1 MAEDPLADDTL
12 LQRLAAR
19 VKAGSVNPV
28 ATPIAKFKKNYGPI
42 LARASAGQLQ
52 VISHKGEQFVLLSMA
67 QVRNLMPP
75 EDNRTMAELFA
86 GLPTLSGRPPLRAQ
100 SPGNAATAA
109 DQYRLP
115 PGLKNSSRWRQTP

>member
-1 MAEDPLADDTL
+1 MAAHPLTDDML
-12 LQRLAAR
+12 VQRLAAR
-19 VKAGSVNPV
+19 VQAAGVNPV

-52 VISHKGEQFVLLSMA
+52 VLSRHGEQFVLLSMA

-75 EDNRTMAELFA
+75 EDHRTMAELFA
-86 GLPTLSGRPPLRAQ
+86 GLPTLSGPPLRVQ
-100 SPGNAATAA
+100 SPSNAATAA

-115 PGLKNSSRWRQTP
+115 PSLQNSSRWRKTT

>member
-1 MAEDPLADDTL
+1 MATHPLANDML
-12 LQRLAAR
+12 LQRLATR
-19 VKAGSVNPV
+19 VKAAGVNQV
-28 ATPIAKFKKNYGPI
+28 ATPIARFTRNYGPV
-42 LARASAGQLQ
+42 LDRAIAGQLQ
-52 VISHKGEQFVLLSMA
+52 VLSRGKEQFVLLSMA

-86 GLPTLSGRPPLRAQ
+86 GLPSMLGLALRAQ

-115 PGLKNSSRWRQTP
+115 PGLKK

>member
-1 MAEDPLADDTL
+1 MAEDPLANDTL
-12 LQRLAAR
+12 LQRLADR
-19 VKAGSVNPV
+19 VKAVGVNPHP
-28 ATPIAKFKKNYGPI
+28 TPVSKFSRKSGPV
-42 LARASAGQLQ
+42 LTLASAGQLQ
-52 VISHKGEQFVLLSMA
+52 VISRGEEQFVLLSMA

-86 GLPTLSGRPPLRAQ
+86 GLPSMSGLALRAQ

-115 PGLKNSSRWRQTP
+115 PGLKK

>member
-1 MAEDPLADDTL
+1 MAANLLSDDML

-19 VKAGSVNPV
+19 VQAASMNPV
-28 ATPIAKFKKNYGPI
+28 TTPISKFSRNYGPV

-52 VISHKGEQFVLLSMA
+52 VISRKGEQFFLLSMA

-75 EDNRTMAELFA
+75 EDNRTMAKLFA
-86 GLPTLSGRPPLRAQ
+86 GLPSMSGLALRVQTPA
-100 SPGNAATAA
+100 NAATAA

-115 PGLKNSSRWRQTP
+115 PGLKK

>member
-1 MAEDPLADDTL
+1 MTDDML

-19 VKAGSVNPV
+19 VKAASVNQV
-28 ATPIAKFKKNYGPI
+28 ATPISRFTRNYG
-42 LARASAGQLQ
+42 LVLDRATAGQLQ
-52 VISHKGEQFVLLSMA
+52 VLSRHGEQFVLLSMA
-67 QVRNLMPP
+67 QVRNLIPP
-75 EDNRTMAELFA
+75 EDQRTMAELFA

-115 PGLKNSSRWRQTP
+115 PGLQNSSRWRKTP